1 MVTCTDIVC
10 AGSESVVITGT
21 DIRNNVLVTYTDMLR
36 AGSERVSWLLAQTF
50 YVLVLRV
57 S

>member
-1 MVTCTDIVC
+1 VVTGRDIVC
-10 AGSESVVITGT
+10 AGSENVVITGT
-21 DIRNNVLVTYTDMLR
+21 DIRNNVFVTYTDMLR
-36 AGSERVSWLLAQTF
+36 AGSERVSWLLAETL